1 MGEDV
6 PDCIR
11 RFGREGKL
19 FFAHFRDIHGQPEE
33 FVETFHH
40 VGDTDMYEA
49 MKAYYEI
56 GYQGVMRP
64 DHVPTMYGDDN
75 SNPGYGI
82 NGNLFATGYMLGLM
96 ESIEKELKIKEKEGV
111 WNG

>member
-1 MGEDV
+1 MPGGNDCRASL
-6 PDCIR
+6 PSAIKAYGTPLFRQKMCIR
-11 RFGREGKL
+11 DR
-19 FFAHFRDIHGQPEE
+19 
-33 FVETFHH
+33 
-40 VGDTDMYEA
+40 
-49 MKAYYEI
+49 
-56 GYQGVMRP
+56 
-64 DHVPTMYGDDN
+64 YGDDN